1 MTFLLFLIFL
11 AACMAAGSTG
21 ALFAPGGWYRSLR
34 KPSWT
39 PPSWVFSV
47 MWTALYLLM
56 SWAAT
61 RVALSEGSGLAL
73 ALWALQIALNT
84 LWTPV
89 FFGLHRMR
97 AGLWIILLLWVSV
110 AATTV
115 AFLQI
120 DLLSG
125 IMLIPYLIWVSVA
138 ACLNY
143 SILKLNP
150 NGAFSGRDR

>member
-11 AACMAAGSTG
+11 AACFAAGSTG
-21 ALFAPGGWYRSLR
+21 ALFAPGEWYRGLR
-34 KPSWT
+34 KPAWT

-47 MWTALYLLM
+47 MWTSLYLLM
-56 SWAAT
+56 SWAAA
-61 RVALSEGSGLAL
+61 RVAVADGSGLAL

-97 AGLWIILLLWVSV
+97 SGLVIITLLWVSV
-110 AATTV
+110 AATAL
-115 AFLQI
+115 AFFQTDTLA
-120 DLLSG
+120 G
-125 IMLIPYLIWVSVA
+125 VMLVPYLAWVSVA

-143 SILKLNP
+143 SILRLNP
-150 NGAFSGRDR
+150 DQAPAKSAR